1 MDNQFP
7 NIPGDSP
14 DNQTQKEDIFKE
26 ADAKETPVRN
36 EKADQE
42 SIEGER
48 VSLEKKQT
56 YADPNSS
63 GSPNWGAQQNA
74 GGYGNERQNLYQGGA
89 GGTTYGNAQQQPDYH
104 ANSGNQGYGPG
115 YGMNSGSGNNGYQ
128 PRYNGN
134 PNAGYQ
140 SGYIG
145 VPNSGYQQN
154 YANNPNSQ
162 YSGMDTSPMS
172 MGDWLLTILA
182 CMIPCAGTILSLIWA
197 FGKNGNV
204 NRRNFCRA
212 QLIITAV
219 VIVLY
224 VVIFF
229 IWGVSLAGA
238 LSTY

>member
-26 ADAKETPVRN
+26 ADVKETPVSN
-36 EKADQE
+36 EGVDQE
-42 SIEGER
+42 SFEGER
-48 VSLEKKQT
+48 VSLEKQQT
-56 YADPNSS
+56 YTDPNSS

-89 GGTTYGNAQQQPDYH
+89 GGTTYGNAQQQPNYY
-104 ANSGNQGYGPG
+104 ANSGNPG
-115 YGMNSGSGNNGYQ
+115 YSMNSGSGNNGYQ
-128 PRYNGN
+128 SKYNGN
-134 PNAGYQ
+134 PNVGYQ

-172 MGDWLLTILA
+172 MGI
-182 CMIPCAGTILSLIWA
+182 S
-197 FGKNGNV
+197 
-204 NRRNFCRA
+204 
-212 QLIITAV
+212 
-219 VIVLY
+219 
-224 VVIFF
+224 FF
-229 IWGVSLAGA
+229 
-238 LSTY
+238 Y

>member
-26 ADAKETPVRN
+26 ADVKETPVSN
-36 EKADQE
+36 EGVDQE
-42 SIEGER
+42 SFEGER
-48 VSLEKKQT
+48 VSLEKQQT
-56 YADPNSS
+56 YTDPNSS

-89 GGTTYGNAQQQPDYH
+89 GGTTYGNAQQQPNYY
-104 ANSGNQGYGPG
+104 ANSGNPG
-115 YGMNSGSGNNGYQ
+115 YSMNSGSGNNGYQ
-128 PRYNGN
+128 SKYNGN
-134 PNAGYQ
+134 PNVGYQ

-172 MGDWLLTILA
+172 MGDWLLTIL
-182 CMIPCAGTILSLIWA
+182 SLIWA

-219 VIVLY
+219 VIALY